1 MPLRAVAAAVLMSAI
16 AATHAAEEF
25 AFDAAEFQKKPVEL
39 GGYLEFKQNHLR
51 LNPDGALYRLN
62 HYKQPRETLDQ
73 STLTFKPSGRL
84 RHGDGSLIFRAH
96 LEGDWET
103 RAFQR
108 TTRFD
113 ELYLSYKPDP
123 GLTLDAGKVSLKWGK
138 GYAWNPVAFVER
150 IKDPNDPDLARE
162 GFTMLTADWIRN
174 FDGAL
179 RTVAFTPAIVPASP
193 DVNPDFGTGR
203 HVNVA
208 AKLYL
213 LYHDTDID
221 FLFLNNGSRSR
232 RYGVDFS
239 RNITSNLEVHG
250 ELARIQDVQRQAITA
265 AGAGVPVRENAT
277 SYLAGLRYL
286 TERDT
291 TWILEYYRNGTGL
304 SETDMRN
311 FEQFAHN
318 AYAGFLATGNDT
330 QLLRAASLGRGG
342 YGRPNPGRNY
352 LYLRVSQKEPFDI
365 LYFTPSL
372 TVITNADDRSAS
384 IVPELLYT
392 GVTNLELRA
401 RAFFLSGGNGTEFGE
416 KQNSR
421 RIELQARLYF

>member
-1 MPLRAVAAAVLMSAI
+1 MRGRILAVCFILAAATGAR
-16 AATHAAEEF
+16 AAEEF
-25 AFDAAEFQKKPVEL
+25 TFDAAGFGKKPYEL
-39 GGYLEFKQNHLR
+39 GGYLELKQQR
-51 LNPDGALYRLN
+51 FELNPDGSLYRLN
-62 HYKQPRETLDQ
+62 FYRQPRGHLDQ
-73 STLTFKPSGRL
+73 STATFKPSGTL
-84 RHGDGSLIFRAH
+84 RKNAASLNFRAH

-103 RAFQR
+103 REFQR

-123 GLTLDAGKVSLKWGK
+123 GLTVDAGKVSLKWGK

-150 IKDPNDPDLARE
+150 AKDPNDPDLARE

-179 RTVAFTPAIVPASP
+179 RTVAFTPVVLPASP
-193 DVNPDFGTGR
+193 DLNPDFGVGR

-221 FLFLNNGSRSR
+221 LLFLGNGSRSR

-239 RNITSNLEVHG
+239 RNITSNLEIHG
-250 ELARIQDVQRQAITA
+250 ELARLEDVQRQSLAPN
-265 AGAGVPVRENAT
+265 GVGTLVREHAT

-286 TERDT
+286 TARDT
-291 TWILEYYRNGTGL
+291 TYIVEYYRNGTGL
-304 SETDMRN
+304 GEADMRN
-311 FEQFAHN
+311 FERFVDS
-318 AYAGFLATGNDT
+318 AYAGYLATGSDAA
-330 QLLRAASLGRGG
+330 LLRAANLARGS

-365 LYFTPSL
+365 LYFTPAV
-372 TVITNADDRSAS
+372 TVIANADDRSFS
-384 IVPELLYT
+384 VVPEVLYT
-392 GVTNLELRA
+392 GINNLELRM
-401 RAFFLSGGNGTEFGE
+401 RAFFLAGGNGTEFGE

-421 RIELQARLYF
+421 RLELQARLYF